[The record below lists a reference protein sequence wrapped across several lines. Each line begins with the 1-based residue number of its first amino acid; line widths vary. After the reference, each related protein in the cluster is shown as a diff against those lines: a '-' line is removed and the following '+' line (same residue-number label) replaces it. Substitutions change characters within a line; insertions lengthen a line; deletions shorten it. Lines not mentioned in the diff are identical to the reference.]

1 MQGKEIIVRSMAQA
15 IPAYAMG
22 CFDLTK
28 GLCEEL
34 SNMICKYW
42 WSQQQDEKKMHWVG
56 WEKKKLPKEEGGLGF
71 RQYSFNLVMLAR

>member
-1 MQGKEIIVRSMAQA
+1 MQGKEILVKSVVQP

-34 SNMICKYW
+34 SKLIVKYW
-42 WSQQQDEKKMHWVG
+42 WAQQSEKDKMHW
-56 WEKKKLPKEEGGLGF
+56 
-71 RQYSFNLVMLAR
+71 